1 MKAKMAAAF
10 LMTSLASSVA
20 LADSDLGGFYVGANI
35 GMGAPSMTVEDSDC
49 WYDCSAYTQRPT
61 GMIYGVQGGQNIV
74 SGNMLLGWSLDYNAG
89 SLDETYN
96 YGYGLNPDPNSQMVI
111 KSEFKS
117 VMSLRVKAGLLV
129 GDTAVAINFGPARG
143 KFETSFSDHNNQS
156 GNPAAWDTATKDGN
170 SSGFVYGVSVEHT
183 FMPNVLVSA
192 DISKYSFD
200 TENTTVIRANGT
212 DSGSKIKIVNSLD
225 TFRIG
230 ASYKF

>member
-20 LADSDLGGFYVGANI
+20 LADSDLGGFYVGANL
-35 GMGAPSMTVEDSDC
+35 GLGAPSMTVEDSDC
-49 WYDCSAYTQRPT
+49 WYNCSAYTQRPT
-61 GMIYGVQGGQNIV
+61 GLVYGLQGGQNIV
-74 SGNMLLGWSLDYNAG
+74 SGSMLLGWSLDYNAG

-96 YGYGLNPDPNSQMVI
+96 YGYYTNPVTNGQMEI

-129 GDTAVAINFGPARG
+129 GDTAVSVNFGPARG
-143 KFETSFSDHNNQS
+143 KFESSFSDHNNQPT
-156 GNPAAWDTATKDGN
+156 NPAAWDTATKDGN

-183 FMPNVLVSA
+183 FAPNLLVSA

-200 TENTTVIRANGT
+200 TEDTTVIRANGT
-212 DSGSKIKIVNSLD
+212 DSGYKIKLVNSLD